1 MDQSSAHIIESARLE
16 GFMWLKVWRCMNCGH
31 AVDSVIEANHSLHG
45 ATVLVPSPEELEK
58 ENEIRTGCRIII
70 GR

>member
-1 MDQSSAHIIESARLE
+1 
-16 GFMWLKVWRCMNCGH
+16 MWLKVWRCMNCGH